1 MTLRFGSGWL
11 LALCLS
17 LPAAAHGEPREQ
29 RFVGVHALGVNR
41 VSDKRR
47 SGTVTVT
54 QRDKS
59 LYLEGAA
66 RGEPYYLELAG
77 TITRID
83 ERVLELEGEL
93 RGVPDMRWADEAPR
107 PRKTVGKFTFRVTKG
122 RKFWRLYQVDGRDC
136 VCDDGCGNDFC
147 YVDIDL
153 RTAPLH
159 AR

>member
-1 MTLRFGSGWL
+1 MSRRLASGSL
-11 LALCLS
+11 LALCFS
-17 LPAAAHGEPREQ
+17 LTSPAHGATREQ

-41 VSDKRR
+41 VGDKRR
-47 SGTVTVT
+47 SGSVTVT
-54 QRDKS
+54 RRDKS

-66 RGEPYYLELAG
+66 RSEPYYLELAG
-77 TITRID
+77 NVTRID
-83 ERVLELEGEL
+83 ERVLELDGEL

-107 PRKTVGKFTFRVTKG
+107 VRKTVGKFTFRVTKG

-136 VCDDGCGNDFC
+136 VCDDDCGNDFC

-153 RTAPLH
+153 QSASAP